1 MSKTIKEQIIA
12 IRDLGETN
20 MFDTKTVQYIA
31 DREGYSELVVY
42 IENHKQE
49 YLNFI
54 LKGDRKDYKN
64 E

>member
-20 MFDTKTVQYIA
+20 MFDIKTVQCIA
-31 DREGYSELVVY
+31 DREGYSQLVVY
-42 IENHKQE
+42 IEEHKEE

-54 LKGDRKDYKN
+54 MNGDK
-64 E
+64 EE